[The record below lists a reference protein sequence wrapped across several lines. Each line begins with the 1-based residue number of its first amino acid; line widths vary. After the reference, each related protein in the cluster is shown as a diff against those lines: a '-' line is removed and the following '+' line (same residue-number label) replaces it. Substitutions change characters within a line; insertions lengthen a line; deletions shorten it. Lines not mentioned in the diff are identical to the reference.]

1 MPNIDEINSSNFE
14 NLVLK
19 SETLTIVDFWAQWCG
34 PCRKL
39 TPILEQIQN
48 EFNSQIKIYKI
59 DTDKNANLAKEYG
72 ISSLPSILIFK
83 NGEVK
88 ELMAGMLLKSA
99 IVSNIKKYLG

>member
-83 NGEVK
+83 NGEIK